1 MHDISLTVLES
12 FDRDVF
18 FLEKMNRYTSP
29 KSAHF
34 QDVRFSA
41 IEEHLYSDLSGEAVI
56 LSLQNGKYYGLNPVG
71 VTIWKLLQTPSTI
84 ADIQRTVLSEYD
96 VEPEIAAK
104 EIATFL
110 DMMVEEKL
118 IKVLNE

>member
-1 MHDISLTVLES
+1 MTVLES

-34 QDVRFSA
+34 QGVRFSA
-41 IEEHLYSDLSGEAVI
+41 IEEHLYSDLGGEAVI

-71 VTIWKLLQTPSTI
+71 VTIWKLLKTPSTI